1 MIGLSIMQPVS
12 PMSPDNIVLL
22 TLDSCRY
29 DVFLNADMPFCKSL
43 GSVRKAQAPAN
54 FTYASHQAFF
64 EGILPLSSEPI
75 PYYNRYVK
83 QLYGIQEVGETNVVK
98 NAHLGVNSTTSFF
111 EGLRNAN
118 YRIFG
123 CGAMNWFKQASLTSG
138 FDEFLFTGTAADL
151 QVDFIISRV
160 SAATSPF
167 FAFINFGETHFPYV
181 FEGKEDQCPVTVLAR
196 TIHWPPRE
204 SGPVGKAN
212 PAYSHQ
218 VAAASFLD
226 KPIHRLVSNLPE
238 KTFVV
243 VCGDHGECFGE
254 DGFWGHGFNHAKVL
268 EVPLLIFK
276 LDSISGP
283 THS

>member
-1 MIGLSIMQPVS
+1 MMSAHVGLSIMQPVR

-29 DVFLNADMPFCKSL
+29 DVFLDADMPFCKSL
-43 GSVRKAQAPAN
+43 GRVRKAQAPAN

-64 EGILPLSSEPI
+64 EGILPLSTDPI

-83 QLYGIQEVGETNVVK
+83 QLYAIQEVGETNVVK
-98 NAHLGVNSTTSFF
+98 NAHLAVNSTTSFF

-138 FDEFLFTGTAADL
+138 FDEFLFTGTAANL

-167 FAFINFGETHFPYV
+167 FAFIN
-181 FEGKEDQCPVTVLAR
+181 
-196 TIHWPPRE
+196 
-204 SGPVGKAN
+204 
-212 PAYSHQ
+212 
-218 VAAASFLD
+218 
-226 KPIHRLVSNLPE
+226 
-238 KTFVV
+238 
-243 VCGDHGECFGE
+243 
-254 DGFWGHGFNHAKVL
+254 
-268 EVPLLIFK
+268 
-276 LDSISGP
+276 
-283 THS
+283 